1 MPSKPDA
8 PGPGGAPRR
17 RRRVAAFETA
27 LQRLVATL
35 GVIGV
40 GVGLG
45 ALLASQDVAGWVI
58 GLVVSLE
65 SVVLT
70 GLLWSRET

>member
-1 MPSKPDA
+1 MASRQDPPPTPA
-8 PGPGGAPRR
+8 ARR
-17 RRRVAAFETA
+17 RRRAAFETVF
-27 LQRLVATL
+27 QRVVATI

-40 GVGLG
+40 GVALG
-45 ALLASQDVAGWVI
+45 AILSSQDVAGWII

-70 GLLWSRET
+70 GLLWSPRES

>member
-1 MPSKPDA
+1 MERHQDQR
-8 PGPGGAPRR
+8 GGRLRR
-17 RRRVAAFETA
+17 RRAAIETG

-40 GVGLG
+40 GVALG
-45 ALLASQDVAGWVI
+45 AVLTSQDVAGWTI

-65 SVVLT
+65 SVLLT
-70 GLLWSRET
+70 GLLWSRRMP